1 VSHPAPRH
9 RKQPQSTEHST
20 DEYFAE
26 AHRHRKQS
34 ADRPSWKSG
43 RLAAIAGTVMVLGAA
58 AAATAVYLPG
68 STGHPAASTTTIGG
82 KPVVADGLGRT
93 VANGVGLAIGAM
105 PRASTSSQAKPTA
118 SAHSTS
124 NSHAAKSHASS
135 SHASKPAARAAAV
148 TKPTAQPKL
157 TDTVYQNPLRSIK
170 GLMAERIDMGAD
182 YGGSGPIYALGNA
195 VITNATGNSTGWP
208 GGGWITYQLTD
219 GPAKGLVVYVAEDV
233 TPSVQVGQH
242 VTSSTVICN
251 MFNGS
256 AGIETGWA
264 TSDSSTA
271 ESQMPAAGGIS
282 GGGPFP
288 TAVGMNFENLLV
300 ALGVPRS
307 PFNGSASP
315 FGVVPSGYPTSW
327 SSVLTTKS

>member
-1 VSHPAPRH
+1 M
-9 RKQPQSTEHST
+9 
-20 DEYFAE
+20 
-26 AHRHRKQS
+26 
-34 ADRPSWKSG
+34 SG
-43 RLAAIAGTVMVLGAA
+43 RLAAIAGTVTILGAA

-68 STGHPAASTTTIGG
+68 SAGHPAPSTTTIDG

-105 PRASTSSQAKPTA
+105 PRVSATSHAKSTAGSHATSS
-118 SAHSTS
+118 
-124 NSHAAKSHASS
+124 SHAAKNHAAS
-135 SHASKPAARAAAV
+135 SHASKSTPRAAAV
-148 TKPTAQPKL
+148 TKPSAAQPK
-157 TDTVYQNPLRSIK
+157 TANTVYLNPLRSIN

-182 YGGSGPIYALGNA
+182 YGGSGPIYALGKA
-195 VITNATGNSTGWP
+195 VITGATTSAGWP
-208 GGGWITYQLTD
+208 GGGWITYRLLD
-219 GPAKGLVVYVAEDV
+219 GPARGLIVFVAEDV
-233 TPSVQVGQH
+233 TPTVQVGQH

-271 ESQMPAAGGIS
+271 ESQMPEAGGVS

-288 TAVGMNFENLLV
+288 TAVGMNFENLMV

-307 PFNGSASP
+307 AFNGSAST
-315 FGVVPSGYPTSW
+315 FGVVPAGYPTNW
-327 SSVLTTKS
+327 SKVITTS